1 MRALRFEPGGPALV
15 TDAPEPAPEPGQ
27 VVVEPARLAV
37 THADTHAAEG
47 FRGVGGRWF
56 VGKVA
61 ATAPADASWD
71 GVRVVASP
79 DIACGV
85 CDLCRGG
92 LSKHCRNRSVMGSM
106 GRDGA
111 LAERVLVPVRNL
123 ARAPEGVDDDRA
135 VFAEPLAAAVH
146 AGQLVRI
153 EGKPYVTV
161 IGDGAPGLIAAQVL
175 AAKNASVRVLGARP
189 HKFGLAEKW
198 GVKHRAA
205 SEVGLRA
212 DQDVVVETTGTPGGL
227 RLALGLAR
235 PRAKVLLLAG
245 PDIRTDR
252 GGFSMT
258 DLAPVVDGEL
268 ELIGARGGVISDGV
282 AALSEG
288 SVDVLSL
295 ISKRMRLADGPAIF
309 TAAADADQIAVV
321 VDI

>member
-1 MRALRFEPGGPALV
+1 MRALRFEPGGVQLV
-15 TDAPEPAPEPGQ
+15 ADAPEPAPSAGQ
-27 VVVEPARLAV
+27 AVVAPARIAV
-37 THADTHAAEG
+37 THAHARPAEG
-47 FRGVGGRWF
+47 FRGTAGRWF
-56 VGKVA
+56 VGEVVA
-61 ATAPADASWD
+61 TDPADASWQ
-71 GVRVVASP
+71 GARVVASP

-92 LSKHCRNRSVMGSM
+92 LGKHCRDRGVMGSL

-123 ARAPEGVDDDRA
+123 AKVPEGVDDDRA
-135 VFAEPLAAAVH
+135 VFAEPLAAATH

-161 IGDGAPGLIAAQVL
+161 IGDGALGLIAAQLL
-175 AAKNASVRVLGARP
+175 AARNASVRVLGARP

-212 DQDVVVETTGTPGGL
+212 DQDVVVETTGAPGGL

-245 PDIRTDR
+245 PDGRAAP
-252 GGFSMT
+252 GNFSLA

-268 ELIGARGGVISDGV
+268 ELIGARGGVITDGV

-295 ISKRMRLADGPAIF
+295 ISKRMRLADGPAILE
-309 TAAADADQIAVV
+309 AAADPDQIAVI